1 MYHSIELRHNLGI
14 VCRDRTE
21 KDSARPVGF
30 ATGKN
35 QSCLFNYVVKPVKP
49 GKPII
54 RRSFIMWFTTLSIPS
69 WGPSR
74 DLFNLPS
81 PWETTSWS
89 AWTTSEER
97 TIAHH
102 HSRWP
107 VVPSTVRKSSLSSTY
122 AVTSYGEIGSQTS
135 YLEGMQ
141 KCSGRVHIHH
151 LYTNKQNKN
160 VRRNRIGGIKW

>member
-1 MYHSIELRHNLGI
+1 
-14 VCRDRTE
+14 
-21 KDSARPVGF
+21 
-30 ATGKN
+30 
-35 QSCLFNYVVKPVKP
+35 
-49 GKPII
+49 
-54 RRSFIMWFTTLSIPS
+54 MWFTTLSIPS

-122 AVTSYGEIGSQTS
+122 AVTSYGEIGSQTTGCLAIS
-135 YLEGMQ
+135 VKSETPLFSDIYR
-141 KCSGRVHIHH
+141 CSRLSFYV
-151 LYTNKQNKN
+151 
-160 VRRNRIGGIKW
+160 VIGHCAGFDFLKKKLKFFFGSWSGPSTSPAWFSGSAWF